1 VLLSM
6 MTLPPEEWEKDWLV
20 MLRVKS
26 EDAGPIAMELGSSG
40 FNVTYVG

>member
-1 VLLSM
+1 

-20 MLRVKS
+20 VLRLET
-26 EDAGPIAMELGSSG
+26 EDAEPIVKELKYSR